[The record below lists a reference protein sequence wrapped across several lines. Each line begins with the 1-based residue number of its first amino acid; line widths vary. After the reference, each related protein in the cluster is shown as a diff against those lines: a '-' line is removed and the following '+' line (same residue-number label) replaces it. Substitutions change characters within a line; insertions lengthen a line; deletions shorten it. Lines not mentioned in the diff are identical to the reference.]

1 MFEAP
6 SDFKTNPTQGN
17 FILDFIKSNPELQ
30 NSSSKVIAALLPE
43 FTAKPTKKQKN
54 PMPKKIPYET
64 VRARLSEFQKL
75 NIVSNDDGQFSF
87 TENWYKKILKTGE
100 TNNPKKETSF
110 KIEIYTYENNDENR
124 YDELLAG
131 ALNGLLGDLDTIDNA
146 GYSGDPVSASEVD
159 KQYITNFSMDN
170 PNGSWGNLTVF
181 DWKNKNTG
189 SVELFEA

>member
-6 SDFKTNPTQGN
+6 SNFKTNPTQGN

-30 NSSSKVIAALLPE
+30 NTSSKVIAELLPK
-43 FTAKPTKKQKN
+43 FVS
-54 PMPKKIPYET
+54 KKIPDGKKLSYET

-87 TENWYKKILKTGE
+87 TENWFKKILKTGQ
-100 TNNPKKETSF
+100 TKNPKKETSI
-110 KIEIYTYENNDENR
+110 KIEIYTFENNDENR

-131 ALNGLLGDLDTIDNA
+131 ALNGLLGDLDSIDNA
-146 GYSGDPVSASEVD
+146 GYQSSSVSAFEVD

-170 PNGSWGNLTVF
+170 PNGSWANLSVF

-189 SVELFEA
+189 RIELFE

>member
-1 MFEAP
+1 MFKAP
-6 SDFKTNPTQGN
+6 SDFKTNPTQAN

-30 NSSSKVIAALLPE
+30 NPSSKVIAALLPE

-54 PMPKKIPYET
+54 PMPKKIPEST

-87 TENWYKKILKTGE
+87 TENWFKKILKTGQ
-100 TNNPKKETSF
+100 TKNPKKETSI
-110 KIEIYTYENNDENR
+110 KIEIYTFENNDEDR
-124 YDELLAG
+124 YDSLLAG
-131 ALNGLLGDLDTIDNA
+131 ALNGLLGDLDSIDNA
-146 GYSGDPVSASEVD
+146 GYQSSPVSASEVD

>member
-1 MFEAP
+1 MFKAP
-6 SDFKTNPTQGN
+6 SDFKTNPTQAN

-30 NSSSKVIAALLPE
+30 NTSSKVIAELLPK
-43 FTAKPTKKQKN
+43 FVSKKI
-54 PMPKKIPYET
+54 PDGKKIPYET

-87 TENWYKKILKTGE
+87 TENWYKKILKTGQ
-100 TNNPKKETSF
+100 TNNPKKETSI
-110 KIEIYTYENNDENR
+110 KIEIYTYENNDDNR

-159 KQYITNFSMDN
+159 KQYITDFDTNN
-170 PNGSWGNLTVF
+170 PDGSWANLTVF

-189 SVELFEA
+189 RVELFLA